1 MKTLYLDCSMGAAG
15 DMLTAA
21 LLELHEQ
28 PEAVLDTLNRAFD
41 GKAVLSV
48 RKDQKCGISGSHVTV
63 TIDGQVEGEESA
75 QAHEHDSGH
84 CHDGEHHHEH
94 EHHHDHEHEHVH
106 HRDHEHGHTPV
117 ADAAAERADEPQ
129 QHHHHHHHT
138 SITEVRAFISSLD
151 LPADVIQNAL
161 AVYDLIAA
169 AEAHVHSHPMENI
182 HFHEVGSLDA
192 MADVVSVCYLMHELA
207 PEKVFA
213 SPVHVGSGTVRCAHG
228 VLPVPAP
235 ATQELLK
242 CIPIYT
248 GDILGELCTPTG
260 AALLKHFVTQF
271 GSMPPMRVSRIGYGT
286 GFKDFPRANVIRAL
300 LGESEAETEQVLE
313 LACNID
319 DMTAEELA
327 FAQERLFAAGA
338 LDVYFTNI
346 GMKKSRPGVMLTC
359 MCRAEQREELLACL
373 FRHTTS
379 LGVREYTCSRYTL
392 SREFETRETPYGS
405 VHVKRSSGYGST
417 HEKAEYE
424 DLKKIAEEQNLSLR
438 EVKKLL

>member
-1 MKTLYLDCSMGAAG
+1 MKTLYLDCGMGAAG

-28 PEAVLDTLNRAFD
+28 PEAVLNTLNRAFD
-41 GKAVLSV
+41 GRAVLSV
-48 RKDQKCGISGSHVTV
+48 RKEQKCGISGSHMTV
-63 TIDGQVEGEESA
+63 TIGGQVEGEEPA
-75 QAHEHDSGH
+75 QAHEN
-84 CHDGEHHHEH
+84 EHHHRH
-94 EHHHDHEHEHVH
+94 THDHM
-106 HRDHEHGHTPV
+106 
-117 ADAAAERADEPQ
+117 ADAADEHAES
-129 QHHHHHHHT
+129 HHHHHHT
-138 SITEVRAFISSLD
+138 SIAEVREFIGSLA
-151 LPADVIQNAL
+151 LPAEVIQNAL

-169 AEAHVHSHPMENI
+169 AEAHVHGHPMENI

-192 MADVVSVCYLMHELA
+192 MADVVSVCYLIHELQ
-207 PEKVFA
+207 PEQILA

-228 VLPVPAP
+228 ILPVPAP
-235 ATQELLK
+235 ATQELLQG
-242 CIPIYT
+242 IPIYS
-248 GDILGELCTPTG
+248 GEIQGELCTPTG
-260 AALLKHFVTQF
+260 AALLKHFVTHF
-271 GSMPPMRVSRIGYGT
+271 GSMPPMCVSRVGYGT

-300 LGESEAETEQVLE
+300 LGEREEEAERVIE

-327 FAQERLFAAGA
+327 FAQERLFAVGA

-359 MCRAEQREELLACL
+359 MCKADQRDEVLSCL

-379 LGVREYTCSRYTL
+379 LGIREYTCNRYKL
-392 SREFETRETPYGS
+392 SREFETRGTPYGS
-405 VHVKRSSGYGST
+405 VRVKRSSGYGST

-438 EVKKLL
+438 EVKILL

>member
-1 MKTLYLDCSMGAAG
+1 MKTIYLDCSMGAAG

-21 LLELHEQ
+21 LLELHEH

-48 RKDQKCGISGSHVTV
+48 RKEQKCGISGSHVTV
-63 TIDGQVEGEESA
+63 TIDGQVEGAE
-75 QAHEHDSGH
+75 QTHPHG
-84 CHDGEHHHEH
+84 
-94 EHHHDHEHEHVH
+94 HEHVH
-106 HRDHEHGHTPV
+106 S
-117 ADAAAERADEPQ
+117 ADSADENDGVHT
-129 QHHHHHHHT
+129 HHHHRHT
-138 SITEVRAFISSLD
+138 SITEVREFISSLD
-151 LPADVIQNAL
+151 LEEDVIRNAL

-169 AEAHVHSHPMENI
+169 AEAHVHGHPMENI

-207 PEKVFA
+207 PDQIIA

-242 CIPIYT
+242 GIPIYT

-286 GFKDFPRANVIRAL
+286 GFKDFPRANVIRVL
-300 LGESEAETEQVLE
+300 LGEAEAEAEQVLE

-359 MCRAEQREELLACL
+359 MCRAEQRDDLLACL

-379 LGVREYTCSRYTL
+379 LGIREYTCSRYTL
-392 SREFETRETPYGS
+392 SRTFETRETPYGS
-405 VHVKRSSGYGST
+405 VRIKRSSGYGT
-417 HEKAEYE
+417 VRGKPEYE

-438 EVKKLL
+438 EVKNLL

>member
-1 MKTLYLDCSMGAAG
+1 MKTIYLDCSMGAAG

-28 PEAVLDTLNRAFD
+28 PEAVLATLNRAFD

-48 RKDQKCGISGSHVTV
+48 RKDQKCGISGSHITV
-63 TIDGQVEGEESA
+63 TIDGQVEGEEP
-75 QAHEHDSGH
+75 AHEHEGEH
-84 CHDGEHHHEH
+84 CHDGGHHHEH
-94 EHHHDHEHEHVH
+94 EHHHDH
-106 HRDHEHGHTPV
+106 DHGHTPV
-117 ADAAAERADEPQ
+117 ADAAAESSDGPQ
-129 QHHHHHHHT
+129 HHHHHHHHT
-138 SITEVRAFISSLD
+138 SITEVRAFIGALD
-151 LPADVIQNAL
+151 LPADVIRNAL

-169 AEAHVHSHPMENI
+169 AEAHVHGHPMEII

-207 PEKVFA
+207 PEKIIA

-242 CIPIYT
+242 GIPIYT

-260 AALLKHFVTQF
+260 AALLTRFVAHF
-271 GSMPPMRVSRIGYGT
+271 GSLPPLRVAWIRYGT
-286 GFKDFPRANVIRAL
+286 GFKDFPRANVIRVL
-300 LGESEAETEQVLE
+300 LGENEAEAEQVIE
-313 LACNID
+313 LACKID

-359 MCRAEQREELLACL
+359 MCRAEQRDALLACL

-379 LGVREYTCSRYTL
+379 LGVREYTCNRYKL
-392 SREFETRETPYGS
+392 SREIETRETPYGS
-405 VHVKRSSGYGST
+405 VRVKCSSGYGST

>member
-1 MKTLYLDCSMGAAG
+1 MKTIYLDCSMGVAG

-28 PEAVLDTLNRAFD
+28 PEAVLNTLNRAFD

-63 TIDGQVEGEESA
+63 TIDGQVEGEEPTR
-75 QAHEHDSGH
+75 AHEDEGGH
-84 CHDGEHHHEH
+84 CHDSGDRHEH
-94 EHHHDHEHEHVH
+94 EHHHNHD
-106 HRDHEHGHTPV
+106 HTPV
-117 ADAAAERADEPQ
+117 ADAAAESSDESQ
-129 QHHHHHHHT
+129 HHHHHHT
-138 SITEVRAFISSLD
+138 SITEVRTFIGGLD
-151 LPADVIQNAL
+151 LPADVIRNAL

-169 AEAHVHSHPMENI
+169 AEAHVHGHAMENI

-242 CIPIYT
+242 GIPIYT

-260 AALLKHFVTQF
+260 AALLKHFVTRF

-286 GFKDFPRANVIRAL
+286 GFKDFPRANVIRVL
-300 LGESEAETEQVLE
+300 LGENEAEAEQVIE

-327 FAQERLFAAGA
+327 FAQERLFTAGA

-359 MCRAEQREELLACL
+359 MCRAEQRDALLTCL

-379 LGVREYTCSRYTL
+379 LGIREYTCSRYKL
-392 SREFETRETPYGS
+392 SREFETLETPYGS
-405 VHVKRSSGYGST
+405 VRMKRSSGYGST

-438 EVKKLL
+438 EVRKLL

>member
-1 MKTLYLDCSMGAAG
+1 MKTIYLDCSMGAAG

-28 PEAVLDTLNRAFD
+28 PEAVLDTLNRAF
-41 GKAVLSV
+41 GGRAVLSV

-63 TIDGQVEGEESA
+63 TIDGQVEGEEHPHG
-75 QAHEHDSGH
+75 HEGSHTGDHSHAGGH
-84 CHDGEHHHEH
+84 LHEPGH
-94 EHHHDHEHEHVH
+94 EHHHDHEHSHP
-106 HRDHEHGHTPV
+106 PV
-117 ADAAAERADEPQ
+117 ADAAAESAAEP
-129 QHHHHHHHT
+129 HHHHHT
-138 SITEVRAFISSLD
+138 SINEVREFIGSLA
-151 LPADVIQNAL
+151 LPVDVIRNAL

-169 AEAHVHSHPMENI
+169 AEAHVHGHPMENI

-207 PEKVFA
+207 PGRVLA

-242 CIPIYT
+242 GIPIYT
-248 GDILGELCTPTG
+248 GDIFGELCTPTG

-271 GSMPPMRVSRIGYGT
+271 GSMPPLRVSRVGYGT
-286 GFKDFPRANVIRAL
+286 GFKEFPRANVIRVL
-300 LGESEAETEQVLE
+300 LGEDEAGTEQVVE

-359 MCRAEQREELLACL
+359 MCRAEQREELLRCL

-379 LGVREYTCSRYTL
+379 LGIREYTCSRYTL
-392 SREFETRETPYGS
+392 SREFETWETPYGS

>member
-28 PEAVLDTLNRAFD
+28 PEQVLDTLNRAFE
-41 GKAVLSV
+41 GRAVLSV

-63 TIDGQVEGEESA
+63 TIDGQVEGEEPA
-75 QAHEHDSGH
+75 QAHEHEGD
-84 CHDGEHHHEH
+84 
-94 EHHHDHEHEHVH
+94 HDHAHD
-106 HRDHEHGHTPV
+106 REHGHIPV
-117 ADAAAERADEPQ
+117 ADAAAESTSEP
-129 QHHHHHHHT
+129 HHHHHHHT
-138 SITEVRAFISSLD
+138 SITEVRAFIGSLD

-169 AEAHVHSHPMENI
+169 AEAHVHGHPMENI

-207 PEKVFA
+207 PEKVIA

-242 CIPIYT
+242 GIPIYS

-260 AALLKHFVTQF
+260 AALLKHFVTRF
-271 GSMPPMRVSRIGYGT
+271 GSMPPLRISKIGYGT

-300 LGESEAETEQVLE
+300 LGESEEESEQVIE

-359 MCRAEQREELLACL
+359 MCRAEQREEILACM

-379 LGVREYTCSRYTL
+379 LGIREYTCNRYTL
-392 SREFETRETPYGS
+392 SREFETRETPYGF
-405 VHVKRSSGYGST
+405 VRMKHSSGYGSA

-424 DLKKIAEEQNLSLR
+424 DLKKIAEEQDLSLR
-438 EVKKLL
+438 EVQKLL